1 VVSFFLVERGG
12 GYRVC
17 VGTQFL
23 RVATTTYCEQVF
35 GLIQF
40 LAMTCSCHTDSVPTP
55 GCFLQRVRKRL
66 KRNELNSW
74 CVQKSAKKC
83 ESVRRDVTRKGI
95 PSDKVGTFGRFR
107 KTIRSAK
114 HAFCTGQVGDREWGM
129 GSRDREEGTPPVEIK
144 RVRNRLIAKG
154 LMSGRCVGVSVRIWK

>member
-1 VVSFFLVERGG
+1 M
-12 GYRVC
+12 
-17 VGTQFL
+17 
-23 RVATTTYCEQVF
+23 
-35 GLIQF
+35 
-40 LAMTCSCHTDSVPTP
+40 LAICCGREPQKLSTHTDSVRTP

-66 KRNELNSW
+66 KRNELNVW

-83 ESVRRDVTRKGI
+83 ESVRRGVTRKGM

-144 RVRNRLIAKG
+144 RVRKGLIAKG
-154 LMSGRCVGVSVRIWK
+154 LMSGRCVGESVRIWRERREMRKRKWRSGLVEVEGAG

>member
-1 VVSFFLVERGG
+1 MGATTGLNGRVDDWWFHFFLVERGG

-66 KRNELNSW
+66 KRNELNLW

-83 ESVRRDVTRKGI
+83 ESVRRGVTRKGI

-129 GSRDREEGTPPVEIK
+129 GSRDREEGTPPRGDQK
-144 RVRNRLIAKG
+144 
-154 LMSGRCVGVSVRIWK
+154 